1 MDWISFFL
9 LADALYLK
17 KSSVLGDPKSMSPT
31 PTNVD
36 ENISDTSVDKQCWI
50 VGCEYL
56 TSSVYTNI
64 TERTRLYKVNI
75 LTATIN

>member
-17 KSSVLGDPKSMSPT
+17 KNSVLGDPKKMSPT
-31 PTNVD
+31 PTNAD
-36 ENISDTSVDKQCWI
+36 KNIRDTSVDKQCTI
-50 VGCEYL
+50 VGYEYL
-56 TSSVYTNI
+56 NSSVCTNT
-64 TERTRLYKVNI
+64 TEHTRLYNVNI